1 MSFSRRKV
9 IALIGGGTI
18 LAAGAGATGFLTTR
32 TPTQALAPWAAAGGY
47 DDPRKRALSFAL
59 LVPNPH
65 NLQPWLVDLEGTD
78 ALSLYHD
85 PSRRIPHTDPFDR
98 QITIGLGCFLEQ
110 MVIAAS
116 VDGQHVDL
124 ALYPDGPDGPI
135 ARAVFSQGA
144 QADPLASAILDRR
157 SCKEPYAE
165 TPVSGDTAHALAGYA
180 TIITEPS
187 TVNDLRALTLKA
199 ISLEMHTKRTM
210 MESVDLM
217 RLGKAEI
224 NANPDGIALGGPF
237 LESLILT
244 GLLSREA
251 QSDPTSNS
259 FKQGEDMLLNM
270 LRATPAY
277 AVLTSDGNTRVDQIT
292 AGRRWLRLNLATTQ
306 MGLALHPVS
315 QCLQEYPEM
324 AAHYDLVHQMLAQ
337 PGETVQMLGRLGY
350 GPQTAPSPRWPLE
363 EKLRSS

>member
-1 MSFSRRKV
+1 MTISRRKA

-18 LAAGAGATGFLTTR
+18 LAAGAGAAGFLTTR
-32 TPTQALAPWAAAGGY
+32 TPTRALAPWSAAGGY
-47 DDPRKRALSFAL
+47 ADPRKRALSFAL

-65 NLQPWLVDLEGTD
+65 NLQPWLVDLEGDD
-78 ALSLYHD
+78 ALSLHHD

-110 MVIAAS
+110 LVIAAS
-116 VDGQHVDL
+116 ADGQQVDL
-124 ALYPDGPDGPI
+124 ALYPNGPDGPI

-144 QADPLASAILDRR
+144 QADPLASAIMDRR
-157 SCKEPYAE
+157 SCKKPYAN
-165 TPVSGDTAHALAGYA
+165 TPVSQGSADALSPYA
-180 TIITEPS
+180 MILTDPS
-187 TVNDLRALTLKA
+187 AVNELRALTLEA
-199 ISLEMHTKRTM
+199 MSIEMHTKRTM

-224 NANPDGIALGGPF
+224 NANPDGIALGGP
-237 LESLILT
+237 LMDSLVLA

-251 QSDPTSNS
+251 QSDTTSAS
-259 FKQGEDMLLNM
+259 FKQGEDMLLDM

-277 AVLTSDGNTRVDQIT
+277 AVLTSNGNTREDQINT
-292 AGRRWLRLNLATTQ
+292 GRRWLRLNLATTQ

-337 PGETVQMLGRLGY
+337 PGQTVQMLGRLGY
-350 GPQTAPSPRWPLE
+350 GPETAPSPRWPLE
-363 EKLRSS
+363 AKLRSS